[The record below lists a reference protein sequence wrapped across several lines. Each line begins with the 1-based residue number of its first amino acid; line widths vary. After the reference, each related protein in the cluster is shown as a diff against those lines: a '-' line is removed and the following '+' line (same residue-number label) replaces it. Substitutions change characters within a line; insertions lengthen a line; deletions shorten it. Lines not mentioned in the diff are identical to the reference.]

1 MIVEQIREM
10 MFMIKKLACISVMV
24 MVIALCCSGAAFAE
38 ETIQAAETDTAVDA
52 DITVNTDEEKADEVI
67 EELPAPTGL
76 RAQVKTISNNIK
88 LSWNK
93 VKDCDGYR
101 VYRYSKDSGKYVLK
115 KTIKG
120 SRTYYIDKNL
130 KASKTYRYKVCA
142 YRVQDDKKIEGEFSK
157 TVKKKTHKTYKG
169 VALDKPLAKL
179 STVSAYG
186 WRWGRMHHGND
197 YRASHGTWIYAAAD
211 GTVIESHGSINSM
224 GTMVKISH
232 GKGVTT
238 TYGHMSSLS
247 VKKSQKVKAGDKIGR
262 VGATGNALCA
272 HLHFEVRI
280 NGKAYDSRK
289 FY

>member
-1 MIVEQIREM
+1 ML
-10 MFMIKKLACISVMV
+10 KKLAYISAMV
-24 MVIALCCSGAAFAE
+24 MVIALCCSGAAFAGE
-38 ETIQAAETDTAVDA
+38 ITQATDADTAIDA
-52 DITVNTDEEKADEVI
+52 DVAGNTDAEDTDKGI
-67 EELPAPTGL
+67 EDLAAPTGL
-76 RAQVKTISNNIK
+76 KAQVKTISNNIK

-120 SRTYYIDKNL
+120 SSTYYIDKNL
-130 KASKTYRYKVCA
+130 RSSKTYRYKVCA
-142 YRVQDDKKIEGEFSK
+142 YRISDDEKIEGKFSK

-238 TYGHMSSLS
+238 TYGHMSSRS
-247 VKKSQKVKAGDKIGR
+247 VKKGQKVKAGDKIGR

-280 NGKAYDSRK
+280 DGKAYDPRK